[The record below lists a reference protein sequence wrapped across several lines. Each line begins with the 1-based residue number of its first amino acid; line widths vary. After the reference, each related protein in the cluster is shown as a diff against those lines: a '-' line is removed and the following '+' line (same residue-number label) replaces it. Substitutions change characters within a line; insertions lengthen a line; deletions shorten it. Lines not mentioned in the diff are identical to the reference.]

1 MEEKRH
7 SLERS
12 LKLWHIDE
20 GCFIGISTMTSGR
33 EGAAEVSED
42 TEPGR
47 DFCHPQRK
55 INLASE
61 EKMIPFAYFLKM
73 KH

>member
-1 MEEKRH
+1 MR
-7 SLERS
+7 
-12 LKLWHIDE
+12 
-20 GCFIGISTMTSGR
+20 GAFIGISTMTSSL
-33 EGAAEVSED
+33 EGAAEASQD

-47 DFCHPQRK
+47 DFSHPQRK

-61 EKMIPFAYFLKM
+61 ERMIPFAYFLKM